1 MEVILLTLD
10 PQITEQLLEMS
21 RIWEEEDITYG
32 YVRNDVSELEG
43 KTILGAYNNGKLVGY
58 LFGKI
63 TTQKDRNAI
72 IEEETRFFEVDEI
85 YVLKHYR
92 GMGIGKS
99 MFSYLEELLKE
110 QEIEY
115 VFLNTATKDTKRIL
129 NFYLNEVGMKAH
141 YARLF
146 KKVQ

>member
-1 MEVILLTLD
+1 MEVRLLTLD
-10 PQITEQLLEMS
+10 PQITEQLLDMS
-21 RIWEEEDITYG
+21 KKWEEEDITYG

-43 KTILGAYNNGKLVGY
+43 KTILGAYNNGKMVGY
-58 LFGKI
+58 LFGK
-63 TTQKDRNAI
+63 TVNRKGRNAI
-72 IEEETRFFEVDEI
+72 IAEETKFFEVDEI

-115 VFLNTATKDTKRIL
+115 IFLSSATKDSKRIL
-129 NFYLNEVGMKAH
+129 NFYLNEVGMRTH
-141 YARLF
+141 YARFF

>member
-1 MEVILLTLD
+1 MEVRLLTLD

-115 VFLNTATKDTKRIL
+115 VFLNTATKDTQRIL

>member
-1 MEVILLTLD
+1 MEVRLLTLD
-10 PQITEQLLEMS
+10 PQITEQLLDMS
-21 RIWEEEDITYG
+21 QKWEEEDITYG
-32 YVRNDVSELEG
+32 YVRNDASELEG
-43 KTILGAYNNGKLVGY
+43 KTILGAYNNGKMVGY

-63 TTQKDRNAI
+63 EIQKGRNAI
-72 IEEETRFFEVDEI
+72 LEEGTRFFEVDEI

-92 GMGIGKS
+92 DMGIGKS

-115 VFLNTATKDTKRIL
+115 VFLNSATKDSKRIL
-129 NFYLNEVGMKAH
+129 NFYQNEVGMRTH
-141 YARLF
+141 YARFF

>member
-1 MEVILLTLD
+1 MEVRLLTLD

-21 RIWEEEDITYG
+21 KIWEEEDITYG

-43 KTILGAYNNGKLVGY
+43 KTILGAYNNGKMVGY

-63 TTQKDRNAI
+63 ETQKGRNAI
-72 IEEETRFFEVDEI
+72 LKEGTRFFEVDEI
-85 YVLKHYR
+85 FVLKHYR

-99 MFSYLEELLKE
+99 MFSYLEEMLKE
-110 QEIEY
+110 QEVEY
-115 VFLNTATKDTKRIL
+115 VFLSKATKDTKRIL
-129 NFYLNEVGMKAH
+129 NFYLNEVDMETH
-141 YARLF
+141 YIRLF

>member
-1 MEVILLTLD
+1 MEVRLLTLD

-141 YARLF
+141 YAGLF

>member
-1 MEVILLTLD
+1 
-10 PQITEQLLEMS
+10 MS

>member
-1 MEVILLTLD
+1 MEVRLLTLD

-43 KTILGAYNNGKLVGY
+43 KTILGAYNNGKMVGY

-63 TTQKDRNAI
+63 ETQKGRNAI
-72 IEEETRFFEVDEI
+72 LKEGTRFFEVDEI
-85 YVLKHYR
+85 FVLKHYR

-99 MFSYLEELLKE
+99 MFSYLEEMLKE
-110 QEIEY
+110 QEVEY
-115 VFLNTATKDTKRIL
+115 VFLSTATKDTKRIL
-129 NFYLNEVGMKAH
+129 NFYLNEVGMETH
-141 YARLF
+141 YIRLF

>member
-1 MEVILLTLD
+1 MEVRLLTLD